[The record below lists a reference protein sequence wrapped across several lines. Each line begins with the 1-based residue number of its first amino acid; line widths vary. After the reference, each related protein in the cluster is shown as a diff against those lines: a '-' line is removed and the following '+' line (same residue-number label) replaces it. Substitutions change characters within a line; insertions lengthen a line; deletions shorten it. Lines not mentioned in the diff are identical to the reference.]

1 MVYDRIEV
9 VQSTTR
15 IESGGGVF
23 VIPPPLFFIPV
34 KRKIRPRPAA
44 VQLCASCL
52 QCRAGPSLK
61 TGRELFH

>member
-23 VIPPPLFFIPV
+23 VIPPPLFFYP
-34 KRKIRPRPAA
+34 RK
-44 VQLCASCL
+44 
-52 QCRAGPSLK
+52 
-61 TGRELFH
+61 T